1 MNIKKETL
9 EKRKKMTNE
18 LITQKKFHE
27 ALELAGRS
35 QLRGYLITQTT
46 VIERYKTSKKKLEQ
60 VHCREVKNPH
70 FSKAASMKLY
80 LIAEIESIFPK
91 RALQP

>member
-1 MNIKKETL
+1 MNIKKETV
-9 EKRKKMTNE
+9 EKRMKMTDEFIGN
-18 LITQKKFHE
+18 KKFTE

-35 QLRGYLITQTT
+35 RLKGYLITQTRA
-46 VIERYKTSKKKLEQ
+46 IQLYKTSKVKLDAVQ
-60 VHCREVKNPH
+60 CREVKNPH

-91 RALQP
+91 RAS